1 MLRTPAIWVALSLA
15 IGLGCGG
22 GDKKPDATKK
32 DASDAAPSA
41 AGKKDDDNA
50 DDKKV
55 ADGKTDAK
63 EADAKKAPEGGDK
76 DAAAGP
82 PDEWLVWFLREGRF
96 TTRWVDAARSE
107 GSLIAERHA
116 LVVSDGRELW
126 EVARHDATVDVMEC
140 PCMDDERAPG
150 CNHPSGTL
158 DNTGLKA
165 NALVGG
171 GTVDVHPPDTELL
184 YGGDIS
190 VGISIQGGVGSKL
203 FYRWTNNGYF
213 CGAHGLYESGDVIYD
228 LAKKDSVDPWEP
240 VNRGLPAK
248 TREAAAKELRKVLVE
263 CDGPDDAS
271 SMQEVLDSVMQL
283 AGLHVGLK
291 DGTPKITWD
300 FEAEVYYACSPDY
313 AASSQQSTGLDAAA
327 APMGLG
333 APIPEGLGTVLAG
346 LGSATTVGWSK
357 LEVSGPAREA
367 ALAAFA
373 KASEDPW
380 PPSVSNEKEPKGATA
395 EATAQAKVRLNA
407 GRKLTRAK
415 DYVAAIAEY
424 DAALALDPKLA
435 QAWSERGYAK
445 LLKGDLVE
453 AKDDLEHA
461 LPFDEGN
468 NYRASVHY
476 NLGLVA
482 EKQGDLDT
490 AKSEFSESVH
500 MRPNATVSKALERVG
515 GLP

>member
-1 MLRTPAIWVALSLA
+1 MT

-22 GDKKPDATKK
+22 EKTPASTKK
-32 DASDAAPSA
+32 DASDAAPA
-41 AGKKDDDNA
+41 ADGKKPDGKKDDA
-50 DDKKV
+50 KKEG
-55 ADGKTDAK
+55 DGKADAK
-63 EADAKKAPEGGDK
+63 TADAKKDPEAEATE
-76 DAAAGP
+76 AAAGP
-82 PDEWLVWFLREGRF
+82 PDEWLVWFVREGRF

-107 GSLIAERHA
+107 GSLVAERHA

-126 EVARHDATVDVMEC
+126 EVKRHDATVDVMGC

-150 CNHPSGTL
+150 CNHPTGTL
-158 DNTGLKA
+158 TNVGLQA

-171 GTVDVHPPDTELL
+171 GTFDIHPPDTELL
-184 YGGDIS
+184 YGGDID
-190 VGISIQGGVGSKL
+190 VGMSIQGGVGSKL
-203 FYRWTNNGYF
+203 FYRWSNNGYF
-213 CGAHGLYESGDVIYD
+213 CGAHGLYESGDVVYD
-228 LAKKDSVDPWEP
+228 LAKKDQVDAWEP
-240 VNRGLPAK
+240 VNKGLPAA

-263 CDGPDDAS
+263 CDGPEDAS
-271 SMQEVLDSVMQL
+271 SLQEVLDSVMDL
-283 AGLHVGLK
+283 AGLHVGLV
-291 DGTPKITWD
+291 DGKPKIAWD
-300 FEAEVYYACSPDY
+300 FEAEVYYACSADY
-313 AASSQQSTGLDAAA
+313 AASAQQSTGLHEGA
-327 APMGLG
+327 APL
-333 APIPEGLGTVLAG
+333 GLGTPMPAGLGKVLAG

-357 LEVSGPAREA
+357 MEVTGEAREA

-373 KASEDPW
+373 KASEDAW
-380 PPSVSNEKEPKGATA
+380 PPSVMKEEEPKGATA

-415 DYVAAIAEY
+415 DFAAAIAEY

-445 LLKGDLVE
+445 LLAGDLDA

-482 EKQGDLDT
+482 EKKGDLAT
-490 AKSEFSESVH
+490 AKAEFSESID